1 MASLV
6 FSEGICAFI
15 SSNSGM
21 RFPFIKE
28 DVGLRVLD
36 SIRKTFEDVSLDMLT
51 VFLWKQQSFPYL
63 ME

>member
-1 MASLV
+1 MASLI

-21 RFPFIKE
+21 RFYFIKE
-28 DVGLRVLD
+28 DVGFRVSD
-36 SIRKTFEDVSLDMLT
+36 SIRRNFEKVSLDMMT
-51 VFLWKQQSFPYL
+51 VFLWTKQLFPNL

>member
-6 FSEGICAFI
+6 SSEGICTFI

-21 RFPFIKE
+21 RFDFTKE

-36 SIRKTFEDVSLDMLT
+36 SIITNFQDVSLDMMT
-51 VFLWKQQSFPYL
+51 VFLWT
-63 ME
+63 